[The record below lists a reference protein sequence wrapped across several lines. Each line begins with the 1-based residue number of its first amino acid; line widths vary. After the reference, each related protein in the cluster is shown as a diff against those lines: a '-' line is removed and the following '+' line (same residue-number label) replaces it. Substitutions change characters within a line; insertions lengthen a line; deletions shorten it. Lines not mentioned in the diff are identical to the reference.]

1 LLLDPWP
8 NAGRRSFAAL
18 GYVEAADIYHG
29 APETPSLADVPL
41 RDCNTLLLAIIEN
54 VARCRALARPLC
66 LNGIESVKALMLLSG
81 RLSRRRVIPNGSLH
95 PGFGANEPKAA
106 RTSDN
111 WCRYPYQNRLC
122 LRSVAAFRTIAYVG
136 LISNLKR

>member
-1 LLLDPWP
+1 MLLDPWP

-106 RTSDN
+106 RQATIGVDTPIKTD
-111 WCRYPYQNRLC
+111 YAFDP
-122 LRSVAAFRTIAYVG
+122 LRRSGRSPTLV
-136 LISNLKR
+136 